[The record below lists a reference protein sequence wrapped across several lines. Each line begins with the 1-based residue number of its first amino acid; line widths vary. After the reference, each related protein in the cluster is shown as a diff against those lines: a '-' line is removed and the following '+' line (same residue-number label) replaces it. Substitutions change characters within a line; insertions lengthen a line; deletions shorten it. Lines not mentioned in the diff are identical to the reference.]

1 MARPR
6 SDEARRKALEATRD
20 LIVDNGVINLTI
32 EDVAA
37 RSGVAKT
44 TIYRH
49 WPERTSLIV
58 DAVNAMFEHLRT
70 PDTGSLRGDLES
82 FFGAVMHTDLSG
94 NVGQI
99 MPSIIEAAGRDPEMA
114 YLLERVGSERE
125 RVCRT
130 IIERALER
138 GEIRAGRSPP
148 RPRSADRRDRRTD
161 RVPEDRAPP
170 QAHAGVR
177 RRLPR
182 RRGRRPD
189 QDLTCRP
196 PSGEDLCHRAMWGSF
211 VADPDMDLPQNDDR
225 SADATEGRWRA
236 PRIEH

>member
-20 LIVDNGVINLTI
+20 LIVENGVTNLTI

-49 WPERTSLIV
+49 WPERASLIV

-70 PDTGSLRGDLES
+70 PDTGTLRGDLES
-82 FFGAVMHTDLSG
+82 FFGAVMRTDLSG

-114 YLLERVGSERE
+114 YLLDRIGGERE

-138 GEIRAGRSPP
+138 GEIREAVAGLDLDALVGVTVGPI
-148 RPRSADRRDRRTD
+148 
-161 RVPEDRAPP
+161 VF
-170 QAHAGVR
+170 QKIVR
-177 RRLPR
+177 RRK
-182 RRGRRPD
+182 
-189 QDLTCRP
+189 LTPEYVEACLDVVVTGLTR
-196 PSGEDLCHRAMWGSF
+196 PSGH
-211 VADPDMDLPQNDDR
+211 
-225 SADATEGRWRA
+225 
-236 PRIEH
+236 

>member
-6 SDEARRKALEATRD
+6 SDEARRKALDAARE
-20 LIVDNGVINLTI
+20 LILNKGVVNLTI

-37 RSGVAKT
+37 VSGVAKT

-49 WPERTSLIV
+49 WPERTALIV
-58 DAVNAMFEHLRT
+58 DTVNAMFEHLRT
-70 PDTGSLRGDLES
+70 PDTGSLRGDLEA
-82 FFGAVMHTDLSG
+82 FFGAVMRNDLSG

-99 MPSIIEAAGRDPEMA
+99 MPAIIEAADRDPEMA

-138 GEIRAGRSPP
+138 GEIRPEVADGRHGGPD
-148 RPRSADRRDRRTD
+148 RSHGRAD

-170 QAHAGVR
+170 QADPGLRQRVPRHR
-177 RRLPR
+177 RSP
-182 RRGRRPD
+182 G
-189 QDLTCRP
+189 
-196 PSGEDLCHRAMWGSF
+196 
-211 VADPDMDLPQNDDR
+211 
-225 SADATEGRWRA
+225 
-236 PRIEH
+236 

>member
-138 GEIRAGRSPP
+138 GEIRDDMARLGLEALIGVTVGPI
-148 RPRSADRRDRRTD
+148 
-161 RVPEDRAPP
+161 VF
-170 QAHAGVR
+170 QKIVR
-177 RRLPR
+177 RRT
-182 RRGRRPD
+182 
-189 QDLTCRP
+189 LTP
-196 PSGEDLCHRAMWGSF
+196 EY
-211 VADPDMDLPQNDDR
+211 V
-225 SADATEGRWRA
+225 DACLDVVIAGLTGG
-236 PRIEH
+236 

>member
-6 SDEARRKALEATRD
+6 SDEARRKALDATRD
-20 LIVDNGVINLTI
+20 LIVDNGVVNLTI

-49 WPERTSLIV
+49 WPERTALIV

-82 FFGAVMHTDLSG
+82 FFGTVLKTDLSG
-94 NVGQI
+94 HVGNV
-99 MPSIIEAAGRDPEMA
+99 MPSIIAAADRDPEMA
-114 YLLERVGSERE
+114 YLLERIGSERE

-138 GEIRAGRSPP
+138 NEIRPEI
-148 RPRSADRRDRRTD
+148 ADSGLEALIGVT
-161 RVPEDRAPP
+161 VGPIVF
-170 QAHAGVR
+170 QKIVR
-177 RRLPR
+177 RRK
-182 RRGRRPD
+182 
-189 QDLTCRP
+189 LTPEYVNACLDVVIA
-196 PSGEDLCHRAMWGSF
+196 GLTG
-211 VADPDMDLPQNDDR
+211 
-225 SADATEGRWRA
+225 TEGRPPGRDRGALARPSERTLIGTDRA
-236 PRIEH
+236 G